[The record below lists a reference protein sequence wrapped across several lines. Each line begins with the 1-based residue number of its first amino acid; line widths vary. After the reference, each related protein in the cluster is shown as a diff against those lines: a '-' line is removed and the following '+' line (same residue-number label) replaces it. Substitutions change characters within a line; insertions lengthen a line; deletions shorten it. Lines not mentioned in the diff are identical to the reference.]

1 MTRTFIFACLSVIG
15 VIALSTQSSLA
26 ESKTSSGLEPLKFLV
41 GDWQGKGPDGKVV
54 QASYQLT
61 SGGTSLLETIT
72 PGQEPSMTTLY
83 HTDGH
88 HLMLTHYCSLGNQPR
103 MIADMPKGQVKTLRF
118 AYLDAT
124 NLESPT
130 DPHMHKVTFTVQD
143 NDHFTQEW
151 VLSKDGKEMPKA
163 FTFERKR

>member
-1 MTRTFIFACLSVIG
+1 MTMKLYFMSLFVAGALTFPAH
-15 VIALSTQSSLA
+15 SSLA
-26 ESKTSSGLEPLKFLV
+26 ESKGSTGLEPLKFLV
-41 GDWQGKGPDGKVV
+41 GDWQGKGPDGKTI

-83 HTDGH
+83 HVDGH

-103 MIADMPKGQVKTLRF
+103 MIADIPKGQVKTLRF

-130 DPHMHKVTFTVQD
+130 DPHMHKVNFAFQD
-143 NDHFTQEW
+143 HDHFTQEW
-151 VLSKDGKEMPKA
+151 VLSKDGNEMPHT
-163 FTFERKR
+163 FTFERKK

>member
-1 MTRTFIFACLSVIG
+1 MTMKPYFMSLLVLGAITFLA
-15 VIALSTQSSLA
+15 QSSLA
-26 ESKTSSGLEPLKFLV
+26 ESKASAGLDPLKFLV
-41 GDWQGKGPDGKVV
+41 GDWQGKGPDGKLI
-54 QASYQLT
+54 QASYQFT

-83 HTDGH
+83 HLDGH

-103 MIADMPKGQVKTLRF
+103 MIADIPRGEINTLRF
-118 AYLDAT
+118 AFLDAT

-130 DPHMHKVTFTVQD
+130 APHMHRVTFAFQD

-151 VLSKDGKEMPKA
+151 VLSKDGKEQPMA
-163 FTFERKR
+163 FRFERVK